1 MYVLCCIYLKPY
13 QRFEC
18 EILFKFETNP
28 DKKLDKEEEIS
39 KRHKYSISMCDSEDF
54 KNLKREKKGKEVPQ

>member
-28 DKKLDKEEEIS
+28 DKNLTKKRRFQRDTNIVFPCVTVKTS
-39 KRHKYSISMCDSEDF
+39 KT
-54 KNLKREKKGKEVPQ
+54 